1 MYAIVEMGGMQRKVQ
16 EKQTLRVPLIE
27 AEPGKPVQFDKVLLV
42 ADDQDVKI
50 GRPVLAGAKV
60 DATVVSHGKGDKVMV
75 FKKKRRKNYKTLR
88 GHRQRF
94 TEIRIEKITV

>member
-50 GRPVLAGAKV
+50 GRPVVEGAKV
-60 DATVVSHGKGDKVMV
+60 DATVVSHGKGDKVLV
-75 FKKKRRKNYKTLR
+75 FKKKRRKNYKKLR
-88 GHRQRF
+88 GHRQQYS
-94 TEIRIEKITV
+94 EIRIEKITA